1 MSMDTYQCKKCVKA
15 QCIENGLERYTIYKL
30 TGISQERTDSGME
43 GEY

>member
-1 MSMDTYQCKKCVKA
+1 MYRKWLGK
-15 QCIENGLERYTIYKL
+15 IYNKL